1 MGLINEDLYTAQN
14 GVTLANTYVKL
25 GIDSVQF
32 MANPGDKYTA
42 ATTMVIYKD
51 AQAYADGCTPLE
63 YRNVVYEVPDPTPV
77 YRLLYGSAV
86 AAEGWART
94 RQYATAAAG
103 LPTAATAPDQPTAV
117 TTPDRPTVGSTA
129 DQPSS
134 APTTEQPSSA
144 ASEADQPPAAS
155 TSEQPSSAPTTDQ
168 PPSAASTSDQPPSA
182 NAAA

>member
-117 TTPDRPTVGSTA
+117 TTPDRPTVASTA
-129 DQPSS
+129 D
-134 APTTEQPSSA
+134 E
-144 ASEADQPPAAS
+144 
-155 TSEQPSSAPTTDQ
+155 
-168 PPSAASTSDQPPSA
+168 PSAASTSDQPPSA
-182 NAAA
+182 ASEADQPPSAASKAEEPSATDQPPSANAAA

>member
-117 TTPDRPTVGSTA
+117 TTPDRPTVASTA
-129 DQPSS
+129 DEP
-134 APTTEQPSSA
+134 SA
-144 ASEADQPPAAS
+144 ASTP
-155 TSEQPSSAPTTDQ
+155 DQ
-168 PPSAASTSDQPPSA
+168 PPSAASKAEEPSATDQPPSA